1 MRKGLGIAFHIIGG
15 FFVYMVCFLAFIN
28 QPPLAK
34 WGMVAGFS
42 LPALF
47 FLTLGLAMNRFHRW
61 RRDLGVVLL
70 SGAGLTFFI
79 VFTFV
84 CLLTSEEFTKMMQ
97 PDSLDFFSAYTSGA
111 LFMLSV
117 AVLGLILLKTDK
129 KPSPTA
135 GMTLTG
141 HVPQ

>member
-47 FLTLGLAMNRFHRW
+47 FLGLGLVMNRFQRW
-61 RRDLGVVLL
+61 RRDVGVVLV
-70 SGAGLTFFI
+70 SGSGLTAFI

-84 CLLTSEEFTKMMQ
+84 CMLTTDEFKKMIE
-97 PDSLDFFSAYTSGA
+97 PDTLRFFSASTSGA
-111 LFMLSV
+111 VFMLSV
-117 AVLGLILLKTDK
+117 AALGVIFLKTEK
-129 KPSPTA
+129 KPAPTA
-135 GMTLTG
+135 A
-141 HVPQ
+141 